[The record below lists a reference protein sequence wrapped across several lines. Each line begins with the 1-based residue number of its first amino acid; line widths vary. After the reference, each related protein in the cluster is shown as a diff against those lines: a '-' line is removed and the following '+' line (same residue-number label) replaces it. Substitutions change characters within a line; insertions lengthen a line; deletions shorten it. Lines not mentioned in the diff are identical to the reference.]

1 MILPGTPLGG
11 AHRDAGIPEK
21 ALVLTAGLGTRLRPL
36 TDVRAKAAVPVNG
49 ETLARRAC
57 RWLVGHGIH
66 DLVLNLHHLPATITG
81 SVGDGSDLGA
91 RVRYS
96 WENPV
101 LGSAGGPRRALP
113 LLVDEPR
120 TANHEPRTA
129 NREQRIASRQPPAA
143 SRQTLVIVNGDTL
156 TDVDIAAMAASHAES
171 GAAVTMALIPNPRP
185 DKYGGVQV
193 SGDRWVTKF
202 TRAGAGGAS
211 YHFIGVQI
219 VEARV
224 FADLEDGV
232 PAETVNAL
240 YPQLIARD
248 AHSVG
253 AFISNA
259 SFHDIGTPA
268 DYLDTSVELA
278 ALEGDR
284 LASGKRLC
292 IDDSATIMRS
302 AVWDDVRIG
311 PGAEIIE
318 CIVCDGVEIP
328 AGARYRRCAIVAAG
342 LRSPQADERID
353 GGLLLREIE

>member
-1 MILPGTPLGG
+1 MILPRAPLGG
-11 AHRDAGIPEK
+11 PHRAANVPEK

-36 TDVRAKAAVPVNG
+36 TYVRAKAAVPVNG
-49 ETLARRAC
+49 DTLARRAC
-57 RWLVGHGIH
+57 RWLVEHGIH
-66 DLVLNLHHLPATITG
+66 ELVLNLHHLPATITG

-113 LLVDEPR
+113 LLVDPSGVPSRESR
-120 TANHEPRTA
+120 IA
-129 NREQRIASRQPPAA
+129 NRQPAAA
-143 SRQTLVIVNGDTL
+143 SRQTFVVVNGDTL
-156 TDVDIAAMAASHAES
+156 TDVDIGAMARSHAES

-185 DKYGGVQV
+185 DKYGGVRV
-193 SGDRWVTKF
+193 ADRRWVTGF
-202 TRAGAGGAS
+202 TRTEAGVAS

-224 FADLEDGV
+224 FADLEDGA

-248 AHSVG
+248 GHSVA

-268 DYLDTSVELA
+268 DYLATSVELA
-278 ALEGDR
+278 ALEGDSM
-284 LASGKRLC
+284 ASGKR
-292 IDDSATIMRS
+292 ISVDDSASVIRS
-302 AVWDDVRIG
+302 ALWDDVRIG
-311 PGAEIIE
+311 AGAELIE

-328 AGARYRRCAIVAAG
+328 AGARYRRCAIVPAG
-342 LRSPQADERID
+342 RRSPQADERID
-353 GGLLLREIE
+353 GGLLIREIE